1 MIHLFYSGIVDQPAV
16 PEMKRSKFPLSGHTG
31 PEMRGSASEV
41 DGDFKAL

>member
-41 DGDFKAL
+41 DGAFKAL